1 MSLKTKLVSTL
12 VSITI
17 AAGALASATQPSAA
31 GKLTKGQIGVLAGV
45 GGFIVGTAIAN
56 ANRGPVYGGG
66 YHSSWEYHVDRCF
79 ARYASYDPYSDTYLG
94 YDGFR
99 HRCRL

>member
-1 MSLKTKLVSTL
+1 MSLRTKLVSTL

-17 AAGALASATQPSAA
+17 AAGALAGATQPSAA
-31 GKLTKGQIGVLAGV
+31 GKLTKGQIAALAGV

-56 ANRGPVYGGG
+56 ANRGPVYHG
-66 YHSSWEYHVDRCF
+66 YRSSWDYHVQRCF